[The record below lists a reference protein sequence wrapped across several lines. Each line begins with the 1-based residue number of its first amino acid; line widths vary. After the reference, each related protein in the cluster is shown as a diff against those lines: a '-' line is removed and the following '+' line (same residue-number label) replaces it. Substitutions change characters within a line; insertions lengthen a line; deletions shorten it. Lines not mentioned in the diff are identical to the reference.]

1 MVVTASVERAVVDRP
16 RGRPRRSALAFWI
29 RHTALQSEA
38 VLLPALVA
46 MAVAIGVLANLHT
59 IWVQPSMV
67 TLPLLL
73 GGFLLRFT
81 AQLILLLVSALVV
94 VADALTTHP
103 ARPTPGTILLIGAT
117 ALVVLVMSRERVRL
131 GVRGTR
137 GESMLFDLRERLQAQ
152 GRVPRLPQD
161 WHLDLA
167 LRSAGGQSFAGDFL
181 IAAKS
186 GPSYPD
192 LIQSPGS
199 NGIPG
204 RAVAAVV
211 DPGPGKLQLGLVDV
225 SGKGLQAGTRALLL
239 SGAFG
244 GLLGSVPASQFLAA
258 ANRYLLRQ
266 GWEEGFATAVHVVVD
281 LETGEYECYSAGH
294 PPIAHLAAGA
304 GRWSLQETPGPV
316 LGVLPDVEYHPT
328 RGKLEYGDGLM
339 LFTDGLIEHP
349 GQDLSMGLDRLLGA
363 ADTLQT
369 KGFGGGAARII
380 DAVARK
386 TNDDRALVLLWRT
399 RPAYRAAGFGRG
411 KVTTPHP

>member
-1 MVVTASVERAVVDRP
+1 MVVTASVERAAVDRP

-29 RHTALQSEA
+29 RHTALQSEG
-38 VLLPALVA
+38 VLLPALIA
-46 MAVAIGVLANLHT
+46 MAVVIGVFAHFHT

-94 VADALTTHP
+94 VGDALTTHP

-152 GRVPRLPQD
+152 GRVPRLPPD

-192 LIQSPGS
+192 LAQSPDSSRDSERAAG
-199 NGIPG
+199 PG
-204 RAVAAVV
+204 R
-211 DPGPGKLQLGLVDV
+211 LQLGLVDV

-244 GLLGSVPASQFLAA
+244 GLLGSVPASQFLAS

-294 PPIAHLAAGA
+294 PPIAHLSSGA

-316 LGVLPDVEYHPT
+316 LGVLPDVEYHAT
-328 RGKLEYGDGLM
+328 YGRLEYGDGLM
-339 LFTDGLIEHP
+339 LFTDGLIEQP
-349 GQDLSMGLDRLLGA
+349 GQDLAVGLDRLLGA

-369 KGFGGGAARII
+369 KGFGGGAARIV

-399 RPAYRAAGFGRG
+399 RPGRPAGN
-411 KVTTPHP
+411 

>member
-1 MVVTASVERAVVDRP
+1 MVTASVDRAAADDRP
-16 RGRPRRSALAFWI
+16 RGRPRRSAAVFWI
-29 RHTALQSEA
+29 RHTALQSEG
-38 VLLPALVA
+38 VLLPALIA
-46 MAVAIGVLANLHT
+46 MSAVIGVLSHFHT
-59 IWVQPSMV
+59 VWVQPSMV

-81 AQLILLLVSALVV
+81 AQLILLLASALVV
-94 VADALTTHP
+94 VLDSLTSHE
-103 ARPTPGTILLIGAT
+103 ARPAPGTILLIGAT

-137 GESMLFDLRERLQAQ
+137 GESMLFDLRERLHAQ
-152 GRVPRLPQD
+152 GRVPRLPRG
-161 WHLDLA
+161 WHLELA

-186 GPSYPD
+186 DPRAEGTG
-192 LIQSPGS
+192 GS
-199 NGIPG
+199 GPG
-204 RAVAAVV
+204 R
-211 DPGPGKLQLGLVDV
+211 LQLGLVDV

-244 GLLGSVPASQFLAA
+244 GLLGSVPAPQFLES

-266 GWEEGFATAVHVVVD
+266 GWEEGFATAVHVVID
-281 LETGEYECYSAGH
+281 LATGEYECYSAGH
-294 PPIAHLAAGA
+294 PPIAHLSSGA

-316 LGVLPDVEYHPT
+316 LGVLPDAEYQHT
-328 RGKLEYGDGLM
+328 RGRLEYGDGLM
-339 LFTDGLIEHP
+339 LFTDGLIELP
-349 GQDLSMGLDRLLGA
+349 GQDLSVGLDRLLGA

-369 KGFGGGAARII
+369 KGFTGGAERIV

-399 RPAYRAAGFGRG
+399 RP
-411 KVTTPHP
+411 VTATGD

>member
-1 MVVTASVERAVVDRP
+1 MVVTASVERAAAADRP
-16 RGRPRRSALAFWI
+16 RGRPRRSAFAFWL
-29 RHTALQSEA
+29 RHTALQTEG
-38 VLLPALVA
+38 VLLPALIA
-46 MAVAIGVLANLHT
+46 MAVLIGVAAHFHT
-59 IWVQPSMV
+59 VWVQPSMV

-81 AQLILLLVSALVV
+81 AQLILLLVSAFVV

-117 ALVVLVMSRERVRL
+117 ALIVLVMSRERVRL

-181 IAAKS
+181 IAARSAPAYGAS
-186 GPSYPD
+186 GP
-192 LIQSPGS
+192 GT
-199 NGIPG
+199 
-204 RAVAAVV
+204 
-211 DPGPGKLQLGLVDV
+211 LQLGLVDV

-244 GLLGSVPASQFLAA
+244 GLLGSVPAAQFLES

-266 GWEEGFATAVHVVVD
+266 GWEEGFATAVHLVVD
-281 LETGEYECYSAGH
+281 LATGEYECYSAGH
-294 PPIAHLAAGA
+294 PPIAHLASGA
-304 GRWSLQETPGPV
+304 GSWSLQETPGPV
-316 LGVLPDVEYHPT
+316 LGVLPDAEYEPT

-339 LFTDGLIEHP
+339 LFTDGLIEQP
-349 GQDLSMGLDRLLGA
+349 GQDLAVGLDRLLGA
-363 ADTLQT
+363 AGTLQT
-369 KGFGGGAARII
+369 KGFTGGAARII

-399 RPAYRAAGFGRG
+399 RPSRPDLGRS
-411 KVTTPHP
+411 